1 MNTIDQEVKSTISFY
16 DDAKL
21 SWHELKARFSVVNAK
36 SSTERLLGKF
46 SEISWIIDS
55 GAYNHVTG
63 DESYLFDIQNIVACP
78 VGLPDGQKLIAT
90 KRGNVRLLEGLNL
103 KNVFYVP
110 KLHCNLI
117 AVTQLID
124 DMHCFVQFSSDM
136 CVIQDLHTRKLIGT
150 AKSLPFLQNSSDELN
165 KACDVCPRAKHTLD
179 SFPLS
184 DHKASRIFELVHC
197 HLGDPYNTL
206 SSCGARYFL
215 TIVDDFSY
223 LLIDKLEVLES
234 FMSFFALVD
243 RQFGKNIKSVGSDNG
258 TKFNCLKKYF
268 LSKEIIFQT
277 SCVGTPQQNDKVE
290 LESPMTTTGHEPQFN
305 PNTEHTLTTE
315 EETIIAFNSSNETQM
330 GRGFREKIPSVR
342 LHDYATNTVIA
353 EAPSTVSSSSP
364 ASSLSSVNGS
374 IKIKY
379 NSDGSVKRLKAH
391 LVALGNHQISGIDY
405 NKTFAPV
412 AKMVP
417 IRAFL
422 AIAASKNWKLHQM
435 DMHNAFLHGDLNEE
449 VYMKLPPDF
458 TSSQPNMVCRLR
470 KSIYGL
476 RQSSRCWFTKL
487 ATTLK
492 KYGFQQSYAD
502 YSLFTYTKAGVQINI
517 LVYVDDLIIYGNDS
531 VALKIFKS
539 YLSKCFYTK
548 DLGVLKYFLGI
559 EVTRNPNVG
568 LLGAKPAPFPI
579 EQNHQLARVAGEL
592 LSNPEA
598 YCRLVDR
605 LIPIIFTTP
614 LAKSPVGVE
623 KDEDFEFILN
633 LVANLKGVTL
643 RTDDVD
649 NAALF
654 LASDEAKYIRCQN
667 LFIDGAFMIVNSTFK
682 IFQYPED
689 LS

>member
-36 SSTERLLGKF
+36 SSTERLL
-46 SEISWIIDS
+46 
-55 GAYNHVTG
+55 V
-63 DESYLFDIQNIVACP
+63 
-78 VGLPDGQKLIAT
+78 
-90 KRGNVRLLEGLNL
+90 
-103 KNVFYVP
+103 
-110 KLHCNLI
+110 
-117 AVTQLID
+117 
-124 DMHCFVQFSSDM
+124 
-136 CVIQDLHTRKLIGT
+136 
-150 AKSLPFLQNSSDELN
+150 
-165 KACDVCPRAKHTLD
+165 
-179 SFPLS
+179 
-184 DHKASRIFELVHC
+184 
-197 HLGDPYNTL
+197 
-206 SSCGARYFL
+206 
-215 TIVDDFSY
+215 
-223 LLIDKLEVLES
+223 
-234 FMSFFALVD
+234 
-243 RQFGKNIKSVGSDNG
+243 
-258 TKFNCLKKYF
+258 
-268 LSKEIIFQT
+268 
-277 SCVGTPQQNDKVE
+277 
-290 LESPMTTTGHEPQFN
+290 ESPMTTTGHEPQFN

-517 LVYVDDLIIYGNDS
+517 LV
-531 VALKIFKS
+531 
-539 YLSKCFYTK
+539 
-548 DLGVLKYFLGI
+548 
-559 EVTRNPNVG
+559 
-568 LLGAKPAPFPI
+568 
-579 EQNHQLARVAGEL
+579 
-592 LSNPEA
+592 
-598 YCRLVDR
+598 